1 MKDPKYYLIAK
12 SIYDRYIETSE
23 YDNVGDIVNKP
34 IDLNSEQV
42 LQDHLDTITSM
53 YFDETGI
60 GDKEWGMVIAEIKSM
75 IGELNIKL

>member
-12 SIYDRYIETSE
+12 SIYDRYVETSE
-23 YDNVGDIVNKP
+23 YDNVGDIANKP

-60 GDKEWGMVIAEIKSM
+60 GDKDWELVLIEIKDM
-75 IGELNIKL
+75 IGELNIK